1 MSDDQGLKR
10 FQTAVEARSREIGL
24 FWQRAVFFWGFTAAA
39 FVGVATSLEEHP
51 RLALL
56 LSCFGLV
63 CSVCW
68 SLANRGSK
76 YWYEAWERKVQRE
89 ESAIGGAL
97 FSKIEP
103 RKGGGFWLSA
113 RRYSVSK
120 LAILLSDYVC
130 LIWASIV
137 AWLLIVVIDWQRL
150 RESWRDLLTLL
161 FIGATLVFIILA
173 FALPKSSV
181 PERENDDGGL

>member
-1 MSDDQGLKR
+1 MTDEEQKLIR
-10 FQTAVEARSREIGL
+10 FRTAMDARSREIAL

-39 FVGVATSLEEHP
+39 FVGVATSLEKHS

-76 YWYEAWERKVQRE
+76 YWYEAWEMKVQRE
-89 ESAIGGAL
+89 EDSIGGAL

-103 RKGGGFWLSA
+103 LK
-113 RRYSVSK
+113 RRRLLAVRTSV
-120 LAILLSDYVC
+120 
-130 LIWASIV
+130 
-137 AWLLIVVIDWQRL
+137 L
-150 RESWRDLLTLL
+150 R
-161 FIGATLVFIILA
+161 
-173 FALPKSSV
+173 
-181 PERENDDGGL
+181 